1 MAADPRLEEL
11 AAWLG
16 VTLGPGPHDLR
27 PASVDA
33 SFRRY
38 FRLEHAGRSVVVM
51 DAPPP
56 RETLVP
62 FLKVARL
69 LDEAGLKPPA
79 ILASDEDRGF
89 ALLEDLG
96 MVHYLQCLQEG
107 TDPDLLYRPAMAAL
121 VTMQAGIDGV
131 RAGLP
136 AYSSDLLAT
145 ELGLFEEWFLIRHLG
160 LTPTAGERAVL
171 ASTRTLLLDVTTS
184 QRQVFVHRDYHSR
197 NLMPA
202 PDQPAVIDFQDAVV
216 GPQAYDLVSL
226 LKDCYV
232 RWPRARVLGW
242 LDHYLALAHAAGLS
256 PAGGREDFV
265 RDFDLTGLQRHLKVL
280 GIFARLWHRDAKPGY
295 LQDLPRVLDYAVET
309 AQAEPTLQAFHAFLV
324 GRVVPAFAAV
334 SRAAPGASP

>member
-1 MAADPRLEEL
+1 MAADPRPEEL

-16 VTLGPGPHDLR
+16 TTLGPGPHGLR

-38 FRLEHAGRSVVVM
+38 FRVEHAGRSLVVM

-56 RETLVP
+56 RESLAP

-69 LDEAGLKPPA
+69 LREAGLRPPA
-79 ILASDEDRGF
+79 ILASDESRGF

-96 MVHYLQCLQEG
+96 MAHYLQCLQEG
-107 TDPDLLYRPAMAAL
+107 ADPDLLYRPAMAAL

-136 AYSSDLLAT
+136 AYSDELLAT

-160 LTPTAGERAVL
+160 LNPTAGERSLL
-171 ASTRTLLLDVTTS
+171 ASTRTLLLEVAAA
-184 QRQVFVHRDYHSR
+184 QRQVFVHRDFHSR

-202 PDQPAVIDFQDAVV
+202 AGQPAVIDFQDAVV

-232 RWPRARVLGW
+232 RWPRERVLGW
-242 LDHYLALAHAAGLS
+242 VDHYLALAGAEGLE
-256 PAGGREDFV
+256 PAQGRDAFL
-265 RDFDLTGLQRHLKVL
+265 RQFDLTGLQRHLKVL
-280 GIFARLWHRDAKPGY
+280 GVFARLWHRDAKPGY
-295 LQDLPRVLDYAVET
+295 LQDLPRVLDYVVET
-309 AQAEPTLQAFHAFLV
+309 VQAEPALQAFHAFLL
-324 GRVVPAFAAV
+324 GRVVPAFAAATRV
-334 SRAAPGASP
+334 APGASR